1 MLEKISIDMMRKLKA
16 KLMKEEFQTID
27 LDHDGFITA
36 PELRYVLT
44 KDGDT
49 VTDEHVRYFIQE
61 CDVDGDGRISY
72 EEFVKVIEK

>member
-16 KLMKEEFQTID
+16 KLMKEEFQTFD
-27 LDHDGFITA
+27 VDQDGFITA
-36 PELRYVLT
+36 PELRYVMT

-49 VTDEHVRYFIQE
+49 ITDEHVRYVIEE

-72 EEFVKVIEK
+72 EEFVKLVDK